1 MSQSLKSLKER
12 RQVTIFASASLLR
25 RTPIKYLT
33 PVPVPPVTSVSK
45 TGSSFRFLDLSILPM
60 SPKYGRLTDSVLA
73 FERSVDEFYWLSE
86 LERTIVLIKARPLP
100 VA

>member
-1 MSQSLKSLKER
+1 
-12 RQVTIFASASLLR
+12 
-25 RTPIKYLT
+25 
-33 PVPVPPVTSVSK
+33 
-45 TGSSFRFLDLSILPM
+45 M

-86 LERTIVLIKARPLP
+86 LERTIVLIEARPLP